1 MNYKRTTQTPNIL
14 FDELLKT
21 LSKSELS
28 VLLTIIRKTIGM
40 VNPNDTDKRIEKAWI
55 SQGLFMRC
63 TGLSGR
69 AVSNAI
75 DSLVKRYLIIVTN
88 SEGHHLKTK
97 TSRRGVFKL
106 YYSSSLLLE
115 QNQEKRK
122 SSEPTYRN
130 PVTNCHNIKLTDIKL
145 LCEQKSQ
152 GMKKIRRL
160 SDRERIL
167 QILQQQRKGIK
178 RD

>member
-1 MNYKRTTQTPNIL
+1 MYYKQTTQTPNVL
-14 FDELLKT
+14 FDVLLKT

-40 VNPNDTDKRIEKAWI
+40 VNPNNTDKRIERAWI

-69 AVSNAI
+69 AVSSAI
-75 DSLVKRYLIIVTN
+75 DSLVTRHLIIVTN
-88 SEGHHLKTK
+88 SEGHLLITK
-97 TSRRGVFKL
+97 ASRRGVFKL

-115 QNQEKRK
+115 QHQKNK
-122 SSEPTYRN
+122 SSELSCHN
-130 PVTNCHNIKLTDIKL
+130 PVTKGHTIKLTDIKL
-145 LCEQKSQ
+145 SCEKRSQ
-152 GMKKIRRL
+152 GLKEVKRL

-167 QILQQQRKGIK
+167 QILQ
-178 RD
+178 